1 MDCLPDA
8 SWRFAGLISLRGLW
22 GRRRTARADLGHCA
36 GRDGIARCLL
46 AAEKF
51 QEFVGHLELSLERLP
66 AFDGLI
72 DEAIQPGT
80 YL

>member
-1 MDCLPDA
+1 MAFRGPYCTAGFVGAA
-8 SWRFAGLISLRGLW
+8 SNRP
-22 GRRRTARADLGHCA
+22 ADLGQCA
-36 GRDGIARCLL
+36 RRDGIARCLL
-46 AAEKF
+46 AAEKC
-51 QEFVGHLELSLERLP
+51 QEFVGHLELSLESLP